1 MSDLYEI
8 LENIEKKVTGINML
22 RVESYPSVT
31 DRSLVERST
40 TLQTPTNGEPY
51 NASTN
56 AAW

>member
-56 AAW
+56 A